1 MKKCVRLWLI
11 VLAIGAIASAFIVSR
26 LDRMITVSEVQITK
40 DYTIEE
46 TLYKDAITCTE
57 DGTLLGSFKN
67 SYTEENYIYLS
78 GLEKN
83 IHNEKSVYIP
93 IELKHLGNESYAQR
107 GSWYYLLLKN
117 EKDKI
122 VPSSDYEVEYFFVK
136 LFGETGKME
145 IIDKIYTTGI
155 PWIIDTGTD
164 TLIVSYIVE
173 DGTYAYMK
181 KYSIKNDQMLGDPK
195 ETEACYRKTVALNE
209 KQFVCR
215 YNKYIDFKASDVKY
229 KSYLGWADTD
239 GNIKDSYY
247 LGKYYI
253 ENITVDGIKLYVLL
267 THRNTTKSK
276 LLTADLN
283 FENEK
288 FENIRIYRLP
298 ELLDAKF
305 TTYDEMTFDAKK
317 QRLNFMVRGPFAW
330 DWSSSFLGA
339 AYINLKDGE
348 VVPEVKAEIITNLNR
363 SFYPECT
370 YIGDNTTFYFSNLE
384 GELLYMKASS

>member
-1 MKKCVRLWLI
+1 MRLWLI
-11 VLAIGAIASAFIVSR
+11 AFAIGAIASAFIVSR

-46 TLYKDAITCTE
+46 TPYKDAITCTE

-107 GSWYYLLLKN
+107 GSWYYLLFKN

-195 ETEACYRKTVALNE
+195 ETEACYRKTVALNK

-229 KSYLGWADTD
+229 KSYLGWVDTD

-305 TTYDEMTFDAKK
+305 TMYREMTYDKVK
-317 QRLNFMVRGPFAW
+317 QRLNFMIEGPIEW

-348 VVPEVKAEIITNLNR
+348 VVPEVKAEIVTN
-363 SFYPECT
+363 PEQDLFPAYT
-370 YIGDNTTFYFSNLE
+370 YIGDQTIFCFTTSK
-384 GELLYMKASS
+384 GQALYMKASS